1 MRRILATLI
10 SLVICSTLHATT
22 LLDSRLYAVNTHVD
36 HYCLI
41 TLTAEEA
48 TLSSGMPFD
57 ITESRVQYNS
67 ANLALGTGGRK
78 IATWSIEA
86 NMNSFTLS
94 FDAQP
99 FTSAADESN
108 KLGYYL
114 IFKYNTDDYFTLH
127 VPATGSA
134 VTSANP
140 APPSTGPLTSMH
152 KDLMFMFDESADTAN
167 APSGAYLGSI
177 TITLTE
183 GI

>member
-1 MRRILATLI
+1 
-10 SLVICSTLHATT
+10 
-22 LLDSRLYAVNTHVD
+22 
-36 HYCLI
+36 
-41 TLTAEEA
+41 
-48 TLSSGMPFD
+48 
-57 ITESRVQYNS
+57 
-67 ANLALGTGGRK
+67 ALGTGGRK

>member
-41 TLTAEEA
+41 TLTEEPA

-57 ITESRVQYNS
+57 ITDSRAQYNS
-67 ANLALGTGGRK
+67 ANLSQGSGGWK

-99 FTSAADESN
+99 FTSVANESN

-114 IFKYNTDDYFTLH
+114 IFKYNSNNYFTLH
-127 VPATGSA
+127 VPSSGATI
-134 VTSANP
+134 TSTNP
-140 APPSTGPLTSMH
+140 APPSSGPLTSMYN
-152 KDLMFMFDESADTAN
+152 DVMFMFDESADIAN
-167 APSGAYLGSI
+167 APSGEYIGSL

-183 GI
+183 GL